1 MSLAVICKIF
11 HVRGL
16 NAITTS
22 FFCFLF
28 LMRNRG
34 RALFAFWHIFG
45 RFTEKIKNNNNNC
58 YILQQEYKFRCQ
70 SPGYCLPQV
79 QQVQKRQM
87 QSYYYDDAFQK
98 VPRFSKVP
106 RWVHTCLVLDMRSD
120 ECSVSIE
127 GRKIDTTI
135 PVSNVYN
142 IYDKMIRMMEGIVEE
157 NPSLS
162 ASFKL
167 IRKTS
172 SEEYYQSLFPDE
184 MLEV

>member
-1 MSLAVICKIF
+1 
-11 HVRGL
+11 
-16 NAITTS
+16 
-22 FFCFLF
+22 
-28 LMRNRG
+28 
-34 RALFAFWHIFG
+34 
-45 RFTEKIKNNNNNC
+45 
-58 YILQQEYKFRCQ
+58 
-70 SPGYCLPQV
+70 
-79 QQVQKRQM
+79 
-87 QSYYYDDAFQK
+87 
-98 VPRFSKVP
+98 
-106 RWVHTCLVLDMRSD
+106 MRSD

-142 IYDKMIRMMEGIVEE
+142 IYDKMVRMIEGIVEE

-162 ASFKL
+162 ASFKR